1 MQRWIAQ
8 KELLR
13 CRQASYSRRV
23 DRMPCPS
30 TASGMRYANTH
41 WQRFLPLLSLSWALL
56 LHLPA
61 AQADVIT
68 DCNQTD
74 HPERAIRACSIYLED
89 RTATPQNLAVAF
101 VNRAIAYSVRRGFDQ
116 ALSDYGAAIQLDPEN
131 PLAFYNR
138 GNLHFD
144 RGEHAKAIVDYSSA
158 IERDP
163 SFALAYLNRGVA
175 YERAGRNE
183 AAAADYRQALSM
195 QPTATQAR
203 RRLKQLRPKH

>member
-1 MQRWIAQ
+1 
-8 KELLR
+8 
-13 CRQASYSRRV
+13 
-23 DRMPCPS
+23 MPCPG
-30 TASGMRYANTH
+30 TASGPLCTNPP
-41 WQRFLPLLSLSWALL
+41 WQRLLPLLCLSCALL
-56 LHLPA
+56 ASLPV
-61 AQADVIT
+61 QADVIT

-89 RTATPQNLAVAF
+89 RTATPQNRAVAY

-116 ALSDYGAAIQLDPEN
+116 ALSDFGAAIQLDPES
-131 PLAFYNR
+131 PLAYYNR
-138 GNLHFD
+138 GNLYFD
-144 RGEHAKAIVDYSSA
+144 RGEHAKAIVDYTSA

-175 YERAGRNE
+175 YKRAGRNE